1 MNKVITQID
10 SRGIA
15 QVTLNNPDKH
25 NAFDDQMI
33 IQLTEAFHTV
43 AANPDVRIM
52 LLKSE
57 GKSFSAGADLE
68 WMKRMASYSYQ
79 QNLNDARALAAMLK
93 ALHQM
98 PIPTIA
104 RVQGAAFG
112 GAIGLIS
119 CCDIALAS
127 SNASFAL
134 SEVKIGLVPS
144 TISPY
149 VIAAI
154 GERHAKRY
162 FMTAERFDTNTAL
175 QISLVHEAV
184 EEQFLDD
191 KVEQLITAIL
201 SNGPEAVVAAK
212 QLVFAVSG
220 KAIDSSLIEHTCEV
234 IAGIRVSAQGQ
245 EGLSAFLDKRKP
257 HWLKD

>member
-1 MNKVITQID
+1 MDKVITQID
-10 SRGIA
+10 SRGVA

-33 IQLTEAFHTV
+33 IELTNAFNAL
-43 AANPDVRIM
+43 AANTNVRIM

-57 GKSFSAGADLE
+57 GKSFSAGADLDL
-68 WMKRMASYSYQ
+68 MKRMASYSYQ

-112 GAIGLIS
+112 GAVGLIS

-162 FMTAERFDTNTAL
+162 FMTAERFDANTAV
-175 QISLVHEAV
+175 QIELVHEAV
-184 EEQFLDD
+184 EKSLLDD
-191 KVEQLITAIL
+191 KVEQLVTAIL
-201 SNGPEAVVAAK
+201 SNGPEAVAVAK
-212 QLVFAVSG
+212 QLIFAVSG
-220 KAIDSSLIEHTCEV
+220 KPINSKLIEHTCEV
-234 IAGIRVSAQGQ
+234 IAGIRVSPQGQ

-257 HWLKD
+257 NWLKD

>member
-1 MNKVITQID
+1 MDKVITQID
-10 SRGIA
+10 SRGVA
-15 QVTLNNPDKH
+15 RVTLNNPDKH

-33 IQLTEAFHTV
+33 IELTNAFNAL
-43 AANPDVRIM
+43 AANANVRIM

-57 GKSFSAGADLE
+57 GKSFSAGADLD

-104 RVQGAAFG
+104 RVQGATFG
-112 GAIGLIS
+112 GAVGLIS

-162 FMTAERFDTNTAL
+162 FMTAERFDANTAL
-175 QISLVHEAV
+175 QIDLVHEAV
-184 EEQFLDD
+184 EKSLLDD
-191 KVEQLITAIL
+191 KVEQLVTAIL
-201 SNGPEAVVAAK
+201 SNGPEAVAVAK
-212 QLVFAVSG
+212 QLIFAVSG
-220 KAIDSSLIEHTCEV
+220 KPIDSKLIEHTCEV

-257 HWLKD
+257 NWLKD